1 MEQISPLMAV
11 AQRPVGDFQQPLAS
25 FQRQILELF
34 KSTGPVNGFALE
46 RYFLELWE
54 RHDYFLSNEKLEKVL
69 QENLNKRK
77 EVFAEIIQKYR
88 LLTRKF
94 LLSLGQSG
102 IHAKM
107 QLLPGSDMLIQM
119 ELGNVQYQLGWENF
133 KNTES
138 VKKIRPTLLK
148 RQQQLAG
155 QIQKILKIA
164 KQLQALVQNKVSP
177 GLNQDLLMA
186 FVEKLADALKEIS
199 EQFHQLL
206 NKTAQSRESDPIEMT
221 LLALVAME
229 LKNLK
234 RQIFQISHLLKKY
247 LKDGSIGFAD
257 FVSSATDR
265 QTIERLAKALQNPMN
280 EPSA

>member
-138 VKKIRPTLLK
+138 VKKIRP
-148 RQQQLAG
+148 LA
-155 QIQKILKIA
+155 
-164 KQLQALVQNKVSP
+164 
-177 GLNQDLLMA
+177 
-186 FVEKLADALKEIS
+186 
-199 EQFHQLL
+199 
-206 NKTAQSRESDPIEMT
+206 
-221 LLALVAME
+221 
-229 LKNLK
+229 
-234 RQIFQISHLLKKY
+234 
-247 LKDGSIGFAD
+247 
-257 FVSSATDR
+257 
-265 QTIERLAKALQNPMN
+265 
-280 EPSA
+280 